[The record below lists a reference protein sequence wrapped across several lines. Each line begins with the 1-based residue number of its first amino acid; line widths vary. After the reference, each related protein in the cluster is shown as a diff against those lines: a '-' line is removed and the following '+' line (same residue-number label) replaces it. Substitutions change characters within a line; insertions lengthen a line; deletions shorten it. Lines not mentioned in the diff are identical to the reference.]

1 MPSDINAGL
10 GSTMAEAD
18 LNGTVLGWL
27 MGLVS
32 ILFGN
37 SGIPVL
43 CKGPEAASTTVSGP
57 RG

>member
-1 MPSDINAGL
+1 MPSNINAGL
-10 GSTMAEAD
+10 GSTMAKAD

-43 CKGPEAASTTVSGP
+43 CKGLEAASTTVSGP